1 MGDLLMNI
9 KAKLLVVGLAAS
21 LTSGCTIEEMQ
32 SFALGATVA
41 LAAASLSE
49 GGQGGDDYTNAY
61 GPTSC
66 DYGYTLELGY
76 DEYDRPV
83 RFCAP
88 YSPYMSQE
96 ELNKLSA
103 QAQ

>member
-1 MGDLLMNI
+1 MAN
-9 KAKLLVVGLAAS
+9 KAKLLALGLAA
-21 LTSGCTIEEMQ
+21 TTVSGCTYEEMQ

-49 GGQGGDDYTNAY
+49 QGGSDYDRAY

-88 YSPYMSQE
+88 ASPYMSQE
-96 ELNKLSA
+96 ELDALGA
-103 QAQ
+103 AAE

>member
-1 MGDLLMNI
+1 MVSTKTKFLAI
-9 KAKLLVVGLAAS
+9 GLAATT
-21 LTSGCTIEEMQ
+21 LSGCTYEEMQ

-49 GGQGGDDYTNAY
+49 QGGSNYDRAY

-88 YSPYMSQE
+88 VSPYMSQE
-96 ELNKLSA
+96 ELDALGA
-103 QAQ
+103 AAE